1 MPATAKPLRY
11 YLSRLLPRRQR
22 YELVRRRCA
31 RRYESTLLTF
41 PLEFE
46 RVRSVL
52 LVLPE
57 SLLEALHQVENVMAL
72 IARFG
77 SAHLT
82 FLCRREVSDI
92 YHAIAPRAA
101 FVEYRADERYLYSPV
116 LARYGE
122 SLEHEHFD
130 VCILLE
136 RNPDLALLHIVGK
149 TGAPAR
155 IGYVDAGGYPFLN
168 HEVRPDASTRYLAD
182 SDTALARAIGAQV
195 PGSTQLALP
204 REAREDV
211 TQLLRDLHVP
221 ESGRLAVVDALA
233 CQRAFGSTWTD
244 GLLAALSALA
254 GVTWCCPGAAAATE
268 AANSGLRE
276 RGVLLTPPLSVT
288 RTAALLERS
297 VLAVSGNTPLF
308 FLASLQQ
315 RPAVGLFEQAELP
328 LYFRPARQ
336 RASVVYSH
344 APDSQS
350 IASMA
355 AAAQKLIAALTP
367 DRAKVV
373 PPAG

>member
-1 MPATAKPLRY
+1 MPTTVKPLRY

-46 RVRSVL
+46 RVRSAL

-57 SLLEALHQVENVMAL
+57 ELLEALHQVENVMAL
-72 IARFG
+72 MARFG

-92 YHAIAPRAA
+92 YHAIAPGAA
-101 FVEYRADERYLYSPV
+101 FVEYRAEERYLYSPV

-182 SDTALARAIGAQV
+182 SDAALARAIGAEV
-195 PGSTQLALP
+195 PASAQLVLP
-204 REAREDV
+204 REARESV
-211 TQLLRDLHVP
+211 ALLLRDLHAP
-221 ESGRLAVVDALA
+221 QSGRLAVVDALG
-233 CQRAFGSTWTD
+233 CQRAFGSTWTE
-244 GLLAALSALA
+244 GLLAALGALP
-254 GVTWCCPGAAAATE
+254 GVTWCCPGAADTTGSATTE
-268 AANSGLRE
+268 LHE

-297 VLAVSGNTPLF
+297 VLAVSGNAPLF
-308 FLASLQQ
+308 CLASLQK

-328 LYFRPARQ
+328 LYFKPARQ
-336 RASVVYSH
+336 RASVVYSR
-344 APDSQS
+344 APDGQS

-355 AAAQKLIAALTP
+355 AAAQKLIAPLTP

-373 PPAG
+373 QPVG